1 MPWNLL
7 KKLSNADTSQRIGP
21 ENKKLPT
28 LRWIMT
34 FLALQMLTWKRNDFS
49 LCSKLDLLEKLYLH
63 STQSLYNLRK
73 HICFLYFA

>member
-34 FLALQMLTWKRNDFS
+34 FLALQMLTWERNIMR
-49 LCSKLDLLEKLYLH
+49 LE
-63 STQSLYNLRK
+63 QVLRNACEQNC
-73 HICFLYFA
+73 H